1 MSREKENQC
10 LEEFINAY
18 ESEKCLWKI
27 KSAEYHDRTKKEA
40 AYGRLV
46 EVWKQ
51 VDGNCSKNTVLKKI
65 NNLRSSYRKELKK
78 VRESTKSGSSRDEL
92 YVPKLW
98 YYNLLHFLDD
108 QETPRNSRS
117 NLSDDETT
125 YPDKVRINNISSYEK
140 KLLNLLYKLFSY

>member
-1 MSREKENQC
+1 MVDLVGTDCFKLFKMSREKENQC
-10 LEEFINAY
+10 LEEFISVY

-27 KSAEYHDRTKKEA
+27 KSPEYHDRMKKEA

-46 EVWKQ
+46 EVWKE
-51 VDGNCSKNTVLKKI
+51 VDANCTKATVLKKI

-78 VRESTKSGSSRDEL
+78 VRESTRSGSSREDV
-92 YVPKLW
+92 YIPKLW
-98 YYNLLHFLDD
+98 YYNLLQFLDD

-125 YPDKVRINNISSYEK
+125 YNNEVRINNI
-140 KLLNLLYKLFSY
+140 